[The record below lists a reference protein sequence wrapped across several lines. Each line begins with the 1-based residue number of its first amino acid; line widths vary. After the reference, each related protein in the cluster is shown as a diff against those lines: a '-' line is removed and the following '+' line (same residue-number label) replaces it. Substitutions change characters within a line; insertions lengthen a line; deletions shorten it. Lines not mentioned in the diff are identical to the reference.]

1 MTEREKLLDKL
12 EHVSNIEEIPNI
24 AEELLA
30 LDSKDPY
37 GLFLTWNLLGGDDDS
52 ERLEHLDILQ
62 DAFRT
67 MHDTIHDKEITD
79 PLEDRDF
86 NLFMTIAYSLGMSLI
101 DLGKA
106 DEALSIARDMVHHDV
121 EDVFKSREL
130 LFASMADLEMW
141 DDILDF
147 QMDDTVECI
156 ASLYTQALALLES
169 GEPESEVMEA
179 LYTAVSVAPKIPL
192 YILGI
197 LEYAEEDEPIEG
209 DLAVTIDFL
218 TSTWTEKNE
227 RMDIISMIAFPF
239 AYIRGYMKDKEE
251 IAFLEKLYTQ
261 FDLLDKLKTTKIQLS
276 QSEKKGK
283 DEKALDEEALLATRE
298 LIKYI
303 KQ

>member
-37 GLFLTWNLLGGDDDS
+37 GLFLSWNLLGGEDDS

-67 MHDTIHDKEITD
+67 MHDTIHDKGITD

-147 QMDDTVECI
+147 QMDDTVGCI

-218 TSTWTEKNE
+218 TSIWTEKNE

-261 FDLLDKLKTTKIQLS
+261 FDLLDRLKTTKIQLS

>member
-37 GLFLTWNLLGGDDDS
+37 GLFLSWNLLGGDDDS

-62 DAFRT
+62 DAFHT

-147 QMDDTVECI
+147 QMDDTVGCI

-218 TSTWTEKNE
+218 TSIWTEKNE

-261 FDLLDKLKTTKIQLS
+261 FDLLDRLKTTKIQLS